1 MFPTLSSLIKYLTGA
16 DLSLPIQTFG
26 CFVALAFWLSY
37 LAFKKE
43 FIRKEKLNLIHPFSK
58 TMITG
63 KAASPFTFITY
74 TLAGFILGYKII
86 FFLLHFKLF
95 VRVPGSYIFSWDGNL
110 PGGLITA
117 IAIFL
122 WIYFQSKRQPLATP
136 VTTTQ
141 LIHPYEFTDKLLLW
155 CAVVGFIGAIL
166 FAKLEYIHELFE
178 TPLKFLSEYNGLTFY
193 GGLIFG
199 AGIYLYLT
207 KKKMGIPFL
216 IAADIGSPGM
226 MLAYAVGRMG
236 CHLSGDG
243 DWGIVNTAP
252 KPGWLAMLPDW
263 AWSFDYPHNVIHQGK
278 YIEGCADNYCNV
290 LPQPVFPTSLYES
303 VVCLSLFAALWLT
316 RNKIKKPGGMF
327 FIFVLCNGIE
337 RYLIELIKTNPLYC
351 MQQICFTQA
360 QFIAITF
367 CVLGVGGLLWLRMK
381 RENDAAMRLSEIQ
394 QKGAD

>member
-16 DLSLPIQTFG
+16 NLSLPIQTFG

-43 FIRKEKLNLIHPFSK
+43 FIRKEQLNLIYPFSK
-58 TMITG
+58 KITSG
-63 KAASPFTFITY
+63 TATAAFTWIGY
-74 TLAGFILGYKII
+74 TLAGFIVGYKIV
-86 FFLLHFKLF
+86 FCLLHYKLF
-95 VRVPGSYIFSWDGNL
+95 ARFPASCIFSWRGNFA
-110 PGGLITA
+110 GGLVTG
-117 IAIFL
+117 IAFFL
-122 WIYFQSKRQPLATP
+122 WVYVQSKRQQLATSL
-136 VTTTQ
+136 TTTS

-155 CAVVGFIGAIL
+155 CAAVGFAGALL

-178 TPLKFLSEYNGLTFY
+178 TPLKFFSEFNGLTFY

-252 KPGWLAMLPDW
+252 KPSWLALLPHW
-263 AWSFDYPHNVIHQGK
+263 AWSYNYPHNVIHQGK

-290 LPQPVFPTSLYES
+290 LTQPVFPTSLYES
-303 VVCLSLFAALWLT
+303 VICLLLFAALWLT
-316 RNKIKKPGGMF
+316 RNKIKKPGLMF
-327 FIFVLCNGIE
+327 FIFILCNGIE
-337 RYLIELIKTNPLYC
+337 RFFIEFIKTNSLYC
-351 MQQICFTQA
+351 IQKICFTQA
-360 QFIAITF
+360 QFIALFF
-367 CVLGVGGLLWLRMK
+367 CMFGIGGLLWLKGKKDIEIK
-381 RENDAAMRLSEIQ
+381 RND
-394 QKGAD
+394 